1 MEIGGIDILIPH
13 EIDEKLAVY
22 LTARLI
28 RQHWENAVFENANTE
43 EYYEDYHKL
52 PTRELSEIFVYKDK
66 ICKAEWDW
74 DQGNAGPNTMIYV
87 IGQKD
92 LITLVADERDDEM
105 NEIVSGVISVLSKS
119 FNKEQENE

>member
-1 MEIGGIDILIPH
+1 MDIGGIDILIPH
-13 EIDEKLAVY
+13 QIDEKLAVY

-28 RQHWENAVFENANTE
+28 RQRWKNAVFEDTNTE

-52 PTRELSEIFVYKDK
+52 PMRELSEVFVYKDK

-74 DQGNAGPNTMIYV
+74 DAGNAAPNTMIYV

-92 LITLVADERDDEM
+92 LITVVVDERDAEM
-105 NEIVSGVISVLSKS
+105 NEIVSSITLVLSKS
-119 FNKEQENE
+119 FNKEKNHE